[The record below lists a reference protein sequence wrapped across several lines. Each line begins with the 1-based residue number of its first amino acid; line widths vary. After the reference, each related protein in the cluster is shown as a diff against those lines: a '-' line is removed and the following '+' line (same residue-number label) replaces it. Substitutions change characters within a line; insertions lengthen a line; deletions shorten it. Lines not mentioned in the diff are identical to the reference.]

1 MVFRIASSPYTHNQ
15 RQTSRIM
22 LLVLLAAVPGIAA
35 QLWFFGWGTLVQ
47 ILLASVSALL
57 AEALVLKLRK
67 QSVAATLK
75 DNSAL
80 LTGLLLAVSIP
91 PLAPWWMVVLGT
103 VFAVIIAKQLYGGLG
118 QNPFNPAMIGYVVL
132 LISFPVQM
140 TSWLPPHEIAVNI
153 PGFIDAI
160 QVIFSGH
167 TASGGDMN
175 TLRLGIDGISQ
186 ATPLDTFKTSVRA
199 GHSVEQI
206 MQYPIYSGILAGAG
220 WQWVNLAWLAG
231 GLWLL
236 WQKAIRWHIPL
247 SFLVTLALC
256 ATLGW
261 LFSPE
266 TLAAPQIHLLSGATM
281 LGAFFILTDPVTA
294 STTNRGRLIFGALAG
309 LLVWLIR
316 SFGGYPDGVA
326 FAVLLANITVPLID
340 YYTRPRVY
348 GHRKGYTMLKTIRKH
363 GITLALFA
371 AGSTGLTAAIN
382 QMTKTTIAEQA
393 SLQQKALFDQVL
405 PAERYNNALAQSCYL
420 VTAPELGKGEHRVY
434 IAKQDDKPVAAV
446 LEATAPDGYSGAI
459 QLLVG
464 ADFNGTVLGTRVTE
478 HHETPGLG
486 DKIELRLSD
495 WITHFAGKKISGA
508 DDAHWAVKKDG
519 GDFDQFTGATITPR
533 AVVNAVKRAGLYAQT
548 LPAQLS
554 QLPACGE

>member
-22 LLVLLAAVPGIAA
+22 MLVLLAALPGIVA
-35 QLWFFGWGTLVQ
+35 QLWFFGWGTLLQ
-47 ILLASVSALL
+47 IVLAAISAIA
-57 AEALVLKLRK
+57 AEAAVLKLRK
-67 QSVAATLK
+67 QPIAPILK

-140 TSWLPPHEIAVNI
+140 TSWLPPQEIAATV
-153 PGFIDAI
+153 PGFFDALN
-160 QVIFSGH
+160 VIFNGH

-175 TLRLGIDGISQ
+175 SLRMGIDGISQ
-186 ATPLDTFKTSVRA
+186 ATPLDTFKTTLHA
-199 GHSVEQI
+199 GRTVEQV
-206 MQYPIYSGILAGAG
+206 MQYPIYSGVLAGAG

-231 GLWLL
+231 GIVLL
-236 WQKAIRWHIPL
+236 WQKAIRWHIPV
-247 SFLVTLALC
+247 SFLLSLAVC

-261 LFSPE
+261 IFSPE
-266 TLAAPQIHLLSGATM
+266 SLASPQLHLLSGATM

-348 GHRKGYTMLKTIRKH
+348 GHR
-363 GITLALFA
+363 
-371 AGSTGLTAAIN
+371 
-382 QMTKTTIAEQA
+382 
-393 SLQQKALFDQVL
+393 
-405 PAERYNNALAQSCYL
+405 
-420 VTAPELGKGEHRVY
+420 
-434 IAKQDDKPVAAV
+434 
-446 LEATAPDGYSGAI
+446 
-459 QLLVG
+459 
-464 ADFNGTVLGTRVTE
+464 
-478 HHETPGLG
+478 
-486 DKIELRLSD
+486 
-495 WITHFAGKKISGA
+495 
-508 DDAHWAVKKDG
+508 
-519 GDFDQFTGATITPR
+519 
-533 AVVNAVKRAGLYAQT
+533 
-548 LPAQLS
+548 
-554 QLPACGE
+554 

>member
-22 LLVLLAAVPGIAA
+22 LLVLLAAIPGIAT

-47 ILLASVSALL
+47 IILAVISALS
-57 AEALVLKLRK
+57 AEALVLKLRN
-67 QSVAATLK
+67 QPIAAILK

-140 TSWLPPHEIAVNI
+140 TNWLPPYEIAATV
-153 PGFIDAI
+153 PGMADAL
-160 QVIFSGH
+160 QVIFTGH
-167 TASGGDMN
+167 TTSGGDMS
-175 TLRLGIDGISQ
+175 TLRMGIDGISQ
-186 ATPLDTFKTSVRA
+186 ATPLDTLKTSLHSGR
-199 GHSVEQI
+199 SVEQI
-206 MQYPIYSGILAGAG
+206 MQYPIFSGMLAGAG

-231 GLWLL
+231 GVWLL
-236 WQKAIRWHIPL
+236 TIKVIRWHIPV
-247 SFLVTLALC
+247 SFLVSLALC

-261 LFSPE
+261 LFAPE
-266 TLAAPQIHLLSGATM
+266 SHASPQIHMLSGATM

-309 LLVWLIR
+309 VLVWLIR

-348 GHRKGYTMLKTIRKH
+348 GHRKG
-363 GITLALFA
+363 
-371 AGSTGLTAAIN
+371 
-382 QMTKTTIAEQA
+382 
-393 SLQQKALFDQVL
+393 
-405 PAERYNNALAQSCYL
+405 
-420 VTAPELGKGEHRVY
+420 
-434 IAKQDDKPVAAV
+434 
-446 LEATAPDGYSGAI
+446 
-459 QLLVG
+459 
-464 ADFNGTVLGTRVTE
+464 
-478 HHETPGLG
+478 
-486 DKIELRLSD
+486 
-495 WITHFAGKKISGA
+495 
-508 DDAHWAVKKDG
+508 
-519 GDFDQFTGATITPR
+519 
-533 AVVNAVKRAGLYAQT
+533 
-548 LPAQLS
+548 
-554 QLPACGE
+554 

>member
-22 LLVLLAAVPGIAA
+22 LLVLLAAIPGIAT

-47 ILLASVSALL
+47 IILAVISALS
-57 AEALVLKLRK
+57 AEALVLKLRN
-67 QSVAATLK
+67 QPIAATLK

-91 PLAPWWMVVLGT
+91 PLTPWWMVVLGT

-140 TSWLPPHEIAVNI
+140 TNWLPPYEIAATV
-153 PGFIDAI
+153 PGMTDAL

-167 TASGGDMN
+167 TTSGGDMS
-175 TLRLGIDGISQ
+175 TLRMGIDGISQ
-186 ATPLDTFKTSVRA
+186 ATPLDTLKTSLHSGR
-199 GHSVEQI
+199 SVEQI
-206 MQYPIYSGILAGAG
+206 MQYPIFSGMLAGAG

-231 GLWLL
+231 GVWLL
-236 WQKAIRWHIPL
+236 AIKVIRWHIPV
-247 SFLVTLALC
+247 SFLVSLALC

-261 LFSPE
+261 LFAPE
-266 TLAAPQIHLLSGATM
+266 SLASPQIHMLSGATM

-309 LLVWLIR
+309 VLVWLIR

-348 GHRKGYTMLKTIRKH
+348 GHRKG
-363 GITLALFA
+363 
-371 AGSTGLTAAIN
+371 
-382 QMTKTTIAEQA
+382 
-393 SLQQKALFDQVL
+393 
-405 PAERYNNALAQSCYL
+405 
-420 VTAPELGKGEHRVY
+420 
-434 IAKQDDKPVAAV
+434 
-446 LEATAPDGYSGAI
+446 
-459 QLLVG
+459 
-464 ADFNGTVLGTRVTE
+464 
-478 HHETPGLG
+478 
-486 DKIELRLSD
+486 
-495 WITHFAGKKISGA
+495 
-508 DDAHWAVKKDG
+508 
-519 GDFDQFTGATITPR
+519 
-533 AVVNAVKRAGLYAQT
+533 
-548 LPAQLS
+548 
-554 QLPACGE
+554 

>member
-167 TASGGDMN
+167 ITSGGDMN

-199 GHSVEQI
+199 GHSVEEI
-206 MQYPIYSGILAGAG
+206 MQYPIYSGIL
-220 WQWVNLAWLAG
+220 
-231 GLWLL
+231 
-236 WQKAIRWHIPL
+236 
-247 SFLVTLALC
+247 
-256 ATLGW
+256 
-261 LFSPE
+261 
-266 TLAAPQIHLLSGATM
+266 
-281 LGAFFILTDPVTA
+281 
-294 STTNRGRLIFGALAG
+294 
-309 LLVWLIR
+309 
-316 SFGGYPDGVA
+316 
-326 FAVLLANITVPLID
+326 
-340 YYTRPRVY
+340 
-348 GHRKGYTMLKTIRKH
+348 
-363 GITLALFA
+363 
-371 AGSTGLTAAIN
+371 
-382 QMTKTTIAEQA
+382 
-393 SLQQKALFDQVL
+393 
-405 PAERYNNALAQSCYL
+405 
-420 VTAPELGKGEHRVY
+420 
-434 IAKQDDKPVAAV
+434 
-446 LEATAPDGYSGAI
+446 
-459 QLLVG
+459 VG
-464 ADFNGTVLGTRVTE
+464 NG
-478 HHETPGLG
+478 
-486 DKIELRLSD
+486 
-495 WITHFAGKKISGA
+495 
-508 DDAHWAVKKDG
+508 
-519 GDFDQFTGATITPR
+519 
-533 AVVNAVKRAGLYAQT
+533 
-548 LPAQLS
+548 
-554 QLPACGE
+554 

>member
-393 SLQQKALFDQVL
+393 SLQQEALFDQVL